1 MAESQDPSTPH
12 KKQNQSNSYLKYSGL
27 AVQLLGAIF
36 VFGWIGSKIDQWLE
50 LELPL
55 FMIILGLLG
64 FGGIMFQ
71 VYRSI
76 NRP

>member
-1 MAESQDPSTPH
+1 MVESQDPSTPPR
-12 KKQNQSNSYLKYSGL
+12 KPNQSNSYLKYSGL

-36 VFGWIGSKIDQWLE
+36 VCGWVGSRIDHWLE
-50 LELPL
+50 MKIPI
-55 FMIILGLLG
+55 FMIVLGLVG
-64 FGGIMFQ
+64 FGGVIYQ